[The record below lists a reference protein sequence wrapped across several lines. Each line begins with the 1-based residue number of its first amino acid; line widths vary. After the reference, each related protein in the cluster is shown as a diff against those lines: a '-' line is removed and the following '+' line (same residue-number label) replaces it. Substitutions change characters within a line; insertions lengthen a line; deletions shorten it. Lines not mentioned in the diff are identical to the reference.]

1 VTFILPKFMILF
13 IELGVDQFPAPTQ
26 ILMDFSNFLTS
37 KWYFMIAFVV
47 LFVIALR
54 VFSRTRVGS
63 RILDRI
69 KLQAPVFGKLNH
81 KVALARFS
89 RTLGTLLE
97 SGVPILQALETV
109 AGAVAN
115 QIIGDAVLEAR
126 ARIREGDKIGEPL
139 QKSKLFPPMVVQM
152 ISIGEESGSLDPM
165 LAKVAEFYEAEVD
178 AALESLTAA
187 IEPVMI
193 IFLGGAVGF
202 IVISMFLPLISVV
215 NKLTDAGG
223 G

>member
-1 VTFILPKFMILF
+1 MLMAFSKLLTTQWWIAVLF
-13 IELGVDQFPAPTQ
+13 IVGFIV
-26 ILMDFSNFLTS
+26 
-37 KWYFMIAFVV
+37 AF
-47 LFVIALR
+47 R
-54 VFSRTRVGS
+54 VFVKTRVGS
-63 RILDRI
+63 RIYDRI

-115 QIIGDAVLEAR
+115 QIIGDAILEAR

-139 QKSKLFPPMVVQM
+139 QKSKMFPPMVVQM

-165 LAKVAEFYEAEVD
+165 LSKVAEFYEGEVD

-193 IFLGGAVGF
+193 VFLGGAVGF
-202 IVISMFLPLISVV
+202 IVISMFLPLIAVV
-215 NKLTDAGG
+215 NRLCDSSGG
-223 G
+223 